1 MTKRTKYT
9 QGDWQDIVTID
20 VENKSR
26 FLQSLSSFRES
37 LLNDVKAQDAFESS
51 PKASLIRYESRLW
64 QSSNSDIK
72 DILARL
78 ESAPRG
84 TRLMMLDYILLCN
97 NDEGDCFKDDGEQP
111 NVFVAF
117 ANVAAV
123 YNAGAIT
130 NGLVYRQ
137 AGAFLWVAAVAV
149 SVTFAKGHGSSLA
162 DSHLRPVTLE
172 FSSRYMQG
180 SFHQYLK
187 TLGYGPSRERM
198 AVRQLLAT
206 DSNPVITFETMQFNA
221 KHDDKK
227 ISIVIRSPQS
237 GCKAISI
244 IEAEIL

>member
-1 MTKRTKYT
+1 M
-9 QGDWQDIVTID
+9 
-20 VENKSR
+20 
-26 FLQSLSSFRES
+26 
-37 LLNDVKAQDAFESS
+37 KAQDAFESS

-64 QSSNSDIK
+64 QSGNSDIK

-97 NDEGDCFKDDGEQP
+97 SDEGDCFKDDGEQP

-137 AGAFLWVAAVAV
+137 AGAFLWIAAVAV

-187 TLGYGPSRERM
+187 TLGYEPF
-198 AVRQLLAT
+198 LLVLDEPTSSTDTITEKNLFQHISNDCRNQTIILVSHSVDTIKIAAKIFVVDEGKIIADGTHHELLRKCQTYAT
-206 DSNPVITFETMQFNA
+206 LFLKE
-221 KHDDKK
+221 
-227 ISIVIRSPQS
+227 
-237 GCKAISI
+237 
-244 IEAEIL
+244 